1 MGARIDSFPRSNG
14 FLTISSNVKI
24 TICAIGRLKTGP
36 ERDIWERYCK
46 RLRWPL
52 KIIELEERKKL
63 SGKEIKRLEGK
74 LLINAIP
81 PGTLVVALDER
92 GKSYS
97 SGDFANQLS
106 SWNDMGRG
114 LTFLIGGPNGIDQPT
129 LDKAE
134 LIISFGAATWPHMF
148 ARILLIEQ
156 LYRAEQI
163 LAGNPYH
170 RD

>member
-1 MGARIDSFPRSNG
+1 M
-14 FLTISSNVKI
+14 KI
-24 TICAIGRLKTGP
+24 TICAIGRLKAGP
-36 ERDIWERYCK
+36 ERNLWERDCN
-46 RLRWPL
+46 RLRWPV
-52 KIIELEERKKL
+52 KIIELEERKKVSAPEL
-63 SGKEIKRLEGK
+63 KRLEGI
-74 LLINAIP
+74 LLTNAMP
-81 PGTLVVALDER
+81 AGAVVVALDER

-106 SWNDMGRG
+106 SWNAMGRG
-114 LTFLIGGPNGIDQPT
+114 LTFLIGGPNGTEQST
-129 LDKAE
+129 LDKAN
-134 LIISFGAATWPHMF
+134 LIMSFGAATWPHML

>member
-1 MGARIDSFPRSNG
+1 MPAGA
-14 FLTISSNVKI
+14 
-24 TICAIGRLKTGP
+24 
-36 ERDIWERYCK
+36 
-46 RLRWPL
+46 
-52 KIIELEERKKL
+52 
-63 SGKEIKRLEGK
+63 
-74 LLINAIP
+74 
-81 PGTLVVALDER
+81 LVVALDER

-106 SWNDMGRG
+106 SWNAMGRG
-114 LTFLIGGPNGIDQPT
+114 LTFLIGGPNGIEQST
-129 LDKAE
+129 LDKAN
-134 LIISFGAATWPHMF
+134 LMMSFGAATWPHML

>member
-1 MGARIDSFPRSNG
+1 M
-14 FLTISSNVKI
+14 KI
-24 TICAIGRLKTGP
+24 TICAIGSLKAGP
-36 ERDIWERYCK
+36 ERNLWERYCNL
-46 RLRWPL
+46 LRWPV
-52 KIIELEERKKL
+52 KIIELEARKKVSAAEL
-63 SGKEIKRLEGK
+63 TRLEGI
-74 LLINAIP
+74 LLTNAIP
-81 PGTLVVALDER
+81 AGALVVALDER

-106 SWNDMGRG
+106 SWNAMGRG
-114 LTFLIGGPNGIDQPT
+114 LTFLIGGPNGTEQST
-129 LDKAE
+129 LDKAN
-134 LIISFGAATWPHMF
+134 LMMSFGAATWPHML